1 MSEDGGGG
9 GGECF
14 RCKSVIHPDESSVH
28 YGKIPFHTDHFTCC
42 KCDKIIHSEKFWVKE
57 NEFYCRQHYE
67 DLFCPKCR
75 GCGKLIDS
83 GRLIKAL
90 GFHYHPACFQCT
102 TCSKVLQTKY
112 LAVNQKPFCEEHAPG
127 ALGPPPDSG
136 GIAGAPPTTTT
147 TPAESSDTH
156 CAKCSTPIA
165 AKDLVKAGGKFFHR
179 KCLTCFHCH
188 ELLTK
193 TKSRAFRKD
202 DKLFCQKDYELIY
215 ASLCNAC
222 GKPILADCVFVQN
235 DEYYHQDCFN
245 CKTCSKKLEAYF
257 SVAGELRCTDH
268 TSASTTD
275 TSCFVCNLSI
285 PIDAVVPALG
295 KKFHEACIVCT
306 HCNVKVKKS
315 EIRFYEDKLICFCCL
330 KRKLAP
336 PEDALLIGSPPS
348 PLSLSAG
355 SSKDL
360 PTLSA
365 TPTPSDLSPSPLSLG
380 IKDEKHDP
388 ASPRTAAPVH
398 SPNALAVKSA
408 KLLKHWVKGDLIG
421 KGQFGKVYVALLPN
435 GQWIAVKQLEFKTDE
450 DSEHIKFVEQE
461 VSLME
466 KLKHENIVQLLGM
479 ERAGPYINIFM
490 EYVPGKSLDVH
501 LKSFGAFPELT
512 ISTFC

>member
-1 MSEDGGGG
+1 
-9 GGECF
+9 
-14 RCKSVIHPDESSVH
+14 
-28 YGKIPFHTDHFTCC
+28 
-42 KCDKIIHSEKFWVKE
+42 
-57 NEFYCRQHYE
+57 
-67 DLFCPKCR
+67 
-75 GCGKLIDS
+75 
-83 GRLIKAL
+83 
-90 GFHYHPACFQCT
+90 
-102 TCSKVLQTKY
+102 
-112 LAVNQKPFCEEHAPG
+112 
-127 ALGPPPDSG
+127 
-136 GIAGAPPTTTT
+136 
-147 TPAESSDTH
+147 
-156 CAKCSTPIA
+156 
-165 AKDLVKAGGKFFHR
+165 
-179 KCLTCFHCH
+179 
-188 ELLTK
+188 
-193 TKSRAFRKD
+193 
-202 DKLFCQKDYELIY
+202 
-215 ASLCNAC
+215 
-222 GKPILADCVFVQN
+222 
-235 DEYYHQDCFN
+235 
-245 CKTCSKKLEAYF
+245 
-257 SVAGELRCTDH
+257 
-268 TSASTTD
+268 
-275 TSCFVCNLSI
+275 
-285 PIDAVVPALG
+285 
-295 KKFHEACIVCT
+295 
-306 HCNVKVKKS
+306 VKKS

-512 ISTFC
+512 IKWYTLQLCRALEYMHDKAMVHRDLKGKNILVDTNGLLKLADFGSAKQFESRDKNESPSDGYNYTPLWTAPEVIAEGSYNRKVDVWSLGCVMIEMATAKLPWSECNFENPFRALFHIGNSGEIPAIPSHLSPSCQAFMRRCLSRDPELRPDAADLLKDPFLESLGPEEDQAEYAEAGMSDGAQQLSLS